1 MKVIYLII
9 LDGKKLKDKKLELL
23 KEEVSKLDTKLTLV
37 VIQVG
42 EDPASCVYVEQKKKM
57 AEYIGYDFS
66 HIKLDTN
73 ISEEELLNIIDKYN
87 YDDNIDGILVQM
99 PLPKH
104 INETTIQNRIVYYK
118 DVDGLCDVNAGRL
131 VHNNKSLISCTP
143 KGILSLLEEYNI
155 EIESKHVVIVG
166 RSNLVGKPLV
176 NLFLNKNA
184 TVTICHSKTTNL
196 ASFTKLADILIV
208 AVGKKHLITKEMV
221 KDNAIVVDVGINRID
236 NKLYGDVNFL
246 DVLDKVSYIT
256 PVPGGVGPMTV
267 MELGQ
272 NVLEAYKI
280 RKELE

>member
-131 VHNNKSLISCTP
+131 VHNTKSLISCTP

-208 AVGKKHLITKEMV
+208 AVGKKHLITKDMV